1 MLRRTGLAIGLI
13 IVVVSNC
20 RASGKGA
27 LAGQQNGWPVQL
39 LPGFKWTFIPGI
51 DSGGG
56 MISNKDGLNIE
67 VGLCCGFA
75 IEADEVSKNRVLWH
89 DEQIV
94 NGERVL
100 LVFTKSKELIISFPI
115 STARA
120 INFRAKIRSQKELAE
135 MLLMV
140 LTYQPPPHPR
150 LPASP

>member
-1 MLRRTGLAIGLI
+1 MLRRTALAIVLI

-27 LAGQQNGWPVQL
+27 LAGEQNGWPVQL
-39 LPGFKWTFIPGI
+39 LPGFKWTFIRGI

-67 VGLCCGFA
+67 VEFCCGFA
-75 IEADEVSKNRVLWH
+75 NEAEEVSKKLVLWRE
-89 DEQIV
+89 EQTV

-100 LVFTKSKELIISFPI
+100 VVFTKSRELIASFPI
-115 STARA
+115 GTARA
-120 INFRAKIRSQKELAE
+120 TNFRAKIHNQKEMAE
-135 MLLMV
+135 TLLMV
-140 LTYQPPPHPR
+140 MTYRPPLRPR